1 MRVILPPFASR
12 VKRIFL
18 YFYICKRGRVCHR
31 SHVMNAGAGS
41 SHSVPL
47 PSRFPEF
54 MIKNRTKKA
63 DFRHYLLDWL
73 LQ

>member
-1 MRVILPPFASR
+1 
-12 VKRIFL
+12 
-18 YFYICKRGRVCHR
+18 
-31 SHVMNAGAGS
+31 MNAGAGS

-54 MIKNRTKKA
+54 LIKKPDKKA
-63 DFRHYLLDWL
+63 DFRHYLLSGL